1 MYSQFRFEI
10 RQLSWK
16 KFINLIKDQIEFDK
30 TFDEEIYVLLLNLRQ
45 VNLISSFR
53 IVNLIS

>member
-30 TFDEEIYVLLLNLRQ
+30 TFDEEIYK
-45 VNLISSFR
+45 SCY
-53 IVNLIS
+53 

>member
-1 MYSQFRFEI
+1 MYSQFCFEI

-30 TFDEEIYVLLLNLRQ
+30 TFDEEIYK
-45 VNLISSFR
+45 SFY
-53 IVNLIS
+53 